1 MCKRRHITGHAKA
14 GEERLML
21 CREVCA
27 SLLPPR
33 LTHAVA
39 SRKDVSAG
47 SLRYADRSA
56 YELKGL
62 RQSTQ
67 NALTDTSDTVYFV
80 LFDSVGEQTMND
92 AMIAAQ
98 GQEESST
105 DAHDFVEMGKVTE
118 ETKGSL
124 GGNFF
129 DGGSGKW
136 NV

>member
-1 MCKRRHITGHAKA
+1 
-14 GEERLML
+14 ML
-21 CREVCA
+21 CREVRA

-33 LTHAVA
+33 LTRADA
-39 SRKDVSAG
+39 SCKDVRAG

-56 YELKGL
+56 YELKVA

-92 AMIAAQ
+92 AMNAAQ

-105 DAHDFVEMGKVTE
+105 EAHDFVEMGKVTE

-124 GGNFF
+124 FGNFF